1 MVDHGR
7 RQKVIGN
14 TQIDRQRSGGCRMVK
29 SLSVLNILNN
39 NNKHFY
45 YKYGTTTLEGKK
57 TFVAHE
63 PERSERSIKITHTTC

>member
-1 MVDHGR
+1 
-7 RQKVIGN
+7 
-14 TQIDRQRSGGCRMVK
+14 MVK
-29 SLSVLNILNN
+29 SLSVLNIL

-63 PERSERSIKITHTTC
+63 PEHSERSIKITHTTC